1 MINYLKLLNKYKFII
16 VLALILAI
24 YMYSDSEPTREGF
37 SLHGMKLRGFG
48 GKIRSKY
55 NKAKRTLKSK
65 INHDKKT
72 ITEKMTSIKNK
83 YL

>member
-37 SLHGMKLRGFG
+37 APRGMLRGFG

-55 NKAKRTLKSK
+55 NKAMRTLKSK

>member
-37 SLHGMKLRGFG
+37 SLRI
-48 GKIRSKY
+48 GKRQSKY
-55 NKAKRTLKSK
+55 NKAKRTLKVK
-65 INHDKKT
+65 LI
-72 ITEKMTSIKNK
+72 MIKQ
-83 YL
+83 

>member
-37 SLHGMKLRGFG
+37 SLRGFG